1 MTGRQLISLAVLLA
15 GIHRAIVKL
24 VLARTAA
31 REAEAAAPEAP
42 TVSAQ
47 LAARMAE
54 VPPKRIAAVEEEI
67 VSAIGKPREAR
78 GLEAQAPLEAVV
90 AQAAPQLVRVA
101 LAVRQ
106 ASEAVVLAVAVA
118 VAVAGDAG
126 ECNELSNKGQND
138 EIENT
143 EN

>member
-1 MTGRQLISLAVLLA
+1 
-15 GIHRAIVKL
+15 
-24 VLARTAA
+24 
-31 REAEAAAPEAP
+31 
-42 TVSAQ
+42 
-47 LAARMAE
+47 
-54 VPPKRIAAVEEEI
+54 
-67 VSAIGKPREAR
+67 
-78 GLEAQAPLEAVV
+78 LEAVV